1 MSSLS
6 VMDLFT
12 YILSL
17 QHNFIGE
24 KKLAKVI
31 CPDKWKDG
39 ARNTTV
45 GTSSTAGRK
54 LGENKLLSKKRV
66 TAKFNPYAVSKCKTC
81 KSNVHQDGAMYCQG
95 KRTINLNVRYS
106 QFDETQSRY
115 SIFHY

>member
-1 MSSLS
+1 M
-6 VMDLFT
+6 VCT
-12 YILSL
+12 KC
-17 QHNFIGE
+17 E

-66 TAKFNPYAVSKCKTC
+66 TAKFNPYATSKCKTC
-81 KSNVHQDGAMYCQG
+81 KSKVHQEGAMYCQG
-95 KRTINLNVRYS
+95 CAYKQGQCALCGVAILDTTKYKMS
-106 QFDETQSRY
+106 AK
-115 SIFHY
+115 

>member
-1 MSSLS
+1 MQRYACKTNIPSLR
-6 VMDLFT
+6 
-12 YILSL
+12 YI
-17 QHNFIGE
+17 FIGE

-66 TAKFNPYAVSKCKTC
+66 
-81 KSNVHQDGAMYCQG
+81 
-95 KRTINLNVRYS
+95 
-106 QFDETQSRY
+106 
-115 SIFHY
+115 